1 VEKTMAN
8 TVKTTKRDRF
18 EEIKT
23 LCELV
28 GETDRVDVEGIVA
41 FCDKEIETLD
51 SRAEKARARAAE
63 KRAAG
68 DELQTAVFEVL
79 TDEPATRD
87 EIAARLD
94 PSFDASVAKVGFR
107 LTALVK
113 NGQAVKE
120 EATITKEDGKSHRV
134 NVYKLA

>member
-1 VEKTMAN
+1 MAN

-28 GETDRVDVEGIVA
+28 GETDQVDVEGIVA

-51 SRAEKARARAAE
+51 SRAEKARVRAAE

-68 DELQTAVFEVL
+68 DELQTAVFEAL

-94 PSFDASVAKVGFR
+94 PSFEASVAKVGFR

-120 EATITKEDGKSHRV
+120 ETNITKEDGKTHRV

>member
-1 VEKTMAN
+1 MAN

-51 SRAEKARARAAE
+51 SRAEKARVRAAE